1 MAPLRATLLALMA
14 ALAVPAG
21 AHAALLVQTQGP
33 PTVTDHAPDGLL
45 AAGDTFDITQTL
57 ANSESSLTGVTGK
70 LTTSTPGV
78 TVTTADAN
86 YPDAT
91 FGGTT
96 TNSSPFVVAIGAGV
110 ACGTNLDFG
119 LEVKAAQ
126 GNTTL
131 PLRIETGLAGPLR
144 HSDAADVPR
153 TIPDGSSIASSF
165 DIATP
170 GLVKNLRVHI
180 GRLTHTYDADLR
192 LTLEAPDGTTVTLVD
207 GAGGSGDDFV
217 NTTFATSGPPIAG
230 AGAPFTGTF
239 RAEGDLSQ
247 FDGHEQQGTW
257 TLHVSDKLLGD
268 TGTLVSW

>member
-14 ALAVPAG
+14 VLAGPAG
-21 AHAALLVQTQGP
+21 AHAALVVQAQGDP
-33 PTVTDHAPDGLL
+33 SVTEHAPVDGVV
-45 AAGDTFDITQTL
+45 AAGDTIDITQTL
-57 ANSESSLTGVTGK
+57 LNSQSSLTGVTGK

-78 TVTTADAN
+78 TVTTQDAD
-86 YPDAT
+86 YPDAG
-91 FGGTT
+91 FGATT
-96 TNSSPFVVAIGAGV
+96 TNSSPFVATIGTGV
-110 ACGTNLDFG
+110 ACGTNLDFA
-119 LEVKAAQ
+119 LDVKAAE

-239 RAEGDLSQ
+239 RAEG
-247 FDGHEQQGTW
+247 
-257 TLHVSDKLLGD
+257 
-268 TGTLVSW
+268 